1 MYVLPYIVWNFPNA
15 TSMYMA
21 NVGFRG
27 SILAPNACTNELPYC
42 LWLVLL
48 VGMCF
53 LSRSS

>member
-27 SILAPNACTNELPYC
+27 SILAPNACTNK
-42 LWLVLL
+42 
-48 VGMCF
+48 
-53 LSRSS
+53 S